1 MPGVY
6 RLEIHS
12 GQIWKQLRPDH
23 EVAQALVRSFG
34 HRRARNRYR
43 HIIETSHRLPHIGKH
58 IVTGKLFP
66 SKPFGAYRSPFL
78 SGPTLQEASHLE
90 ITSLCERVR
99 CIIALSSIST
109 ALRAFVHTQGYLIGD
124 WTLHNMIWHEGT
136 NTIYNIDL
144 EGFYTYG
151 PKGLQLSWEGKEANL
166 ARILC
171 QLTQIQRRLI
181 RSMQPMTLHHDPL
194 LHTVTHLLLPQ
205 AFYVPFSLDRT
216 VPYPTTIYK
225 VIASSKKWES
235 FTVYVN
241 WVHGEIR
248 SQIVPSGQDRPIK
261 DSIAW
266 FHVKCVQQPPSEKP
280 TPMAYLVKR
289 HFIEATG
296 SHPAHSIPI
305 WFVDSRILSI

>member
-12 GQIWKQLRPDH
+12 GEIWKRLRPDH
-23 EVAQALVRSFG
+23 EVSQALLRSFK

-58 IVTGKLFP
+58 IVKGKLFP

-90 ITSLCERVR
+90 TSSLCERVR

-136 NTIYNIDL
+136 DTIYNIDL

-151 PKGLQLSWEGKEANL
+151 PRGLALSWEGKEANL

-216 VPYPTTIYK
+216 VIYATSIYK
-225 VIASSKKWES
+225 VIAYSKKCES
-235 FTVYVN
+235 FTVYVH
-241 WVHGEIR
+241 WVKGDIR
-248 SQIVPSGQDRPIK
+248 SQIIPSHQPRPTK

-266 FHVKCVQQPPSEKP
+266 FHVKCLKYAPSDKSEP
-280 TPMAYLVKR
+280 TTYLVNRQFKK
-289 HFIEATG
+289 
-296 SHPAHSIPI
+296 HSGLHSGNYLPI